1 MILRGARSR
10 REPARGGRRGG
21 IVGIRC
27 WNLEVDYGLK
37 GFAQ

>member
-21 IVGIRC
+21 IVEVGKVGI
-27 WNLEVDYGLK
+27 
-37 GFAQ
+37 